1 MNISPEE
8 AGATLEDIQ
17 RIVARTRRAIVGAH
31 VADHLIVWGIAWV
44 LGFGA
49 THFTNWHPGWTWLPI
64 CAVGAAL
71 SAGIGIRAGRRV
83 ESPVG
88 GQIFCFLLVLVA
100 FAVVW
105 AMILH
110 PFNHRHLGAY
120 IATVFMF
127 AYVAGGIWFGR
138 FFIGLGL
145 GVTAI
150 ALAGVWL
157 APAWLDLFM
166 SVGGGGAMVASGAY
180 IRRVWK

>member
-1 MNISPEE
+1 MNVSPEE
-8 AGATLEDIQ
+8 ASVALEDIQ
-17 RIVARTRRAIVGAH
+17 RVVARTRRAIVGAQ

-49 THFTNWHPGWTWLPI
+49 MHFTTWNPGWIWLPI
-64 CAVGAAL
+64 CIVGAAF
-71 SAGIGIRAGRRV
+71 SAGIGVRAGRRV
-83 ESPVG
+83 TSPVS
-88 GQIFCFLLVLVA
+88 GQIFWFFAVLVV

-105 AMILH
+105 AVILH
-110 PFNHRHLGAY
+110 PFNHRHFGAY
-120 IATVFMF
+120 FATVFMF

-150 ALAGVWL
+150 ALAGVWF

-166 SVGGGGAMVASGAY
+166 AGGGGGAMIVSGAY
-180 IRRVWK
+180 IRRVWQ